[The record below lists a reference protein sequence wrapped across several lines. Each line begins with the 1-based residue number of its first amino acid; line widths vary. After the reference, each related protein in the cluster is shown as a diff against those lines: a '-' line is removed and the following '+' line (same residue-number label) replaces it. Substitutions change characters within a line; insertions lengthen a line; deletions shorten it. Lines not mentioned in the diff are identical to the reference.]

1 MNTKQ
6 KHHTTKT
13 FSWLLVLVLVVISAL
28 PSAAK
33 GQQEGASLMIY
44 PQTGAYAEG
53 STFDVLIYLNTGENY
68 VDVVDIDL
76 KFDPDILQVVT
87 PAKEFSIV
95 STWTSPPSFSNSQGI
110 ITLRGRFR
118 DKGISVSEG
127 LISIVV
133 FWAKATG
140 EAAINFLDSS
150 KVILVGVETRNIL
163 NSTNMAKY
171 DIFPSPPKGPQI
183 FSSTHPD
190 QNKWYKNNSP
200 AFTFKKTRKTEGF
213 SYSLDNDPSAEPDNI
228 IDTTSD
234 SYFFEGIESGVWYF
248 HLKAKEEG
256 AWGGTSHFRMNIDN
270 VSPSM
275 FKPRPR
281 AFGTTLD
288 NYLLL
293 HFDTIDLL
301 SGIDHYEVKIV
312 DMSDPKNILY
322 SAFVRTESPY
332 RLGADRK
339 GVFSIIIRAFDKAG
353 NFKKGEIEIRV
364 ISPGLAI
371 INSGILL
378 GGTFFPFWSIISVLI
393 IILLIVGGI
402 IIWRV
407 ERKRNVAR
415 RLERDIEEVEEKLE
429 DIEKLEGKAKER
441 PNVRQRTREAWR
453 KVGERIRN
461 KNIST

>member
-1 MNTKQ
+1 MNKI
-6 KHHTTKT
+6 
-13 FSWLLVLVLVVISAL
+13 LLFLFISAL
-28 PSAAK
+28 SLTAVSYMNA
-33 GQQEGASLMIY
+33 QEQGASLIIY
-44 PQTGAYAEG
+44 PQTGAFVED
-53 STFDVLIYLNTGENY
+53 STFDVYVYLNTGGNY
-68 VDVVDIDL
+68 IDVIEVDL
-76 KFDPDILQVVT
+76 KFDPKVLSVVSPT
-87 PAKEFSIV
+87 KEFSIV
-95 STWTSPPSFSNSQGI
+95 STWTSPPSFSNTQGI
-110 ITLRGRFR
+110 VTLRGRFQ

-127 LISIVV
+127 LVSIIV
-133 FWAKATG
+133 FRAKATG
-140 EAAINFLDSS
+140 ETTVSFLDSS
-150 KVILVGVETRNIL
+150 KVILVGVEARNIL
-163 NSTNMAKY
+163 NSTNIAKY
-171 DIFPSPPKGPQI
+171 DIFPSPPRGPQI

-200 AFTFKKTRKTEGF
+200 AFTFKKTRKTQGF

-228 IDTTSD
+228 IDTPSD
-234 SYFFEGIESGVWYF
+234 SCFFEGIESGVWYF
-248 HLKAKEEG
+248 HLKAKEAG
-256 AWGGTSHFRMNIDN
+256 IWGGASHFRINVDNIF
-270 VSPSM
+270 PSA
-275 FKPRPR
+275 FKPQPR

-293 HFDTIDLL
+293 RFDTIDLL

-322 SAFVRTESPY
+322 SAFTIVESPY

-353 NFKKGEIEIRV
+353 NFKEGEIEIRV

-378 GGTFFPFWSIISVLI
+378 GGTFFPFWSIISVLV
-393 IILLIVGGI
+393 IILLIVSGI

-407 ERKRNVAR
+407 ERRRNIAR
-415 RLERDIEEVEEKLE
+415 RLEKDIKEVEEKLE
-429 DIEKLEGKAKER
+429 NIEKLEEKTKEKST
-441 PNVRQRTREAWR
+441 VRQRTREAWR